1 MPASRRALV
10 VALACLSNFSLS
22 CFAAA
27 QQSDQVVAERI
38 PGPQWK
44 QISRRAGMIF
54 AGTVLAGTTR
64 TATDHTAATD
74 RALTTAVP
82 AATPAVQ
89 LSLRVDRA
97 IAGVEL
103 GQILTIPEWAG
114 ARSVHRPMR
123 SGQHTLILLD
133 PLSRLGFTSP
143 VGGSLGQTALDPTG
157 KAQNQSQHSSS
168 ASYPEDKR
176 SCQVLAGDGPLF

>member
-1 MPASRRALV
+1 MPASTRALV

-38 PGPQWK
+38 LGPQWK

-74 RALTTAVP
+74 RALTTVVP

-89 LSLRVDRA
+89 LSLRVDRRRA
-97 IAGVEL
+97 WPDSHHSRVG
-103 GQILTIPEWAG
+103 
-114 ARSVHRPMR
+114 RSAVRASPDAQRPAH
-123 SGQHTLILLD
+123 SD
-133 PLSRLGFTSP
+133 PLRSAESLRLYQPSGWIP
-143 VGGSLGQTALDPTG
+143 
-157 KAQNQSQHSSS
+157 
-168 ASYPEDKR
+168 
-176 SCQVLAGDGPLF
+176 